1 MKLTIV
7 HEQKCTEKV
16 FRESQCTLSKSQR
29 FIHRLKRG
37 CQTSWAGL
45 KCAWSLKVYERSHPS
60 PVYVYILKACTFSH
74 LMSDPFIKQ
83 MMNSLRCRVEK
94 RLSFSFSASAVIT
107 WTLTSTYRSHEIY
120 KYTIF
125 YLFFLHAGVL

>member
-1 MKLTIV
+1 MN
-7 HEQKCTEKV
+7 
-16 FRESQCTLSKSQR
+16 KSA
-29 FIHRLKRG
+29 LKRFSG
-37 CQTSWAGL
+37 SPNAHFLKVQGSSIDYRGGVRPAQFGL

-125 YLFFLHAGVL
+125 YFYFFTCRGFIT